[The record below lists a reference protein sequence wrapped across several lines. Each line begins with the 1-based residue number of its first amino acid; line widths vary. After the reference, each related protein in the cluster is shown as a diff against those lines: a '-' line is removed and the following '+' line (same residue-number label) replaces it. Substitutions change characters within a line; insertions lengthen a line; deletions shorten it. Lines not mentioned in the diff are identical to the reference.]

1 MCRNRS
7 YQLCADNWNKVI
19 RMGNVHLVLYKI
31 TGNQL
36 FFNVPSSVCE
46 ECDLTVNTVKK
57 MLNEINDPRI
67 IFEIKPWM
75 DNLFSAL
82 KKGGWHPPVLMINER
97 IFSQGIVPEVQKL
110 QEDVIKEL
118 QK

>member
-1 MCRNRS
+1 MS
-7 YQLCADNWNKVI
+7 
-19 RMGNVHLVLYKI
+19 NVHLVLYKI

-46 ECDLTVNTVKK
+46 ECDLTANTVKK
-57 MLNEINDPRI
+57 ILNEINDPRI
-67 IFEIKPWM
+67 EFEIKPWM
-75 DNLFSAL
+75 NNLFSAL
-82 KKGGWHPPVLMINER
+82 RKGGWHPPVLLINGK

-110 QEDVIKEL
+110 KENMIKEL